1 MAETKVRDVTADI
14 IAGLERRRA
23 AYVRLGR
30 STEAVD
36 AKLKALRGEGD
47 AGAATAAVPAADAQS
62 GTTGAVGATGG
73 TAGATGGTA
82 GATGAT
88 GVTGDGATGSTGS
101 SGDTGATGA
110 DENRQEEDPN
120 VEKKIADKPHERAV
134 PGASGDAS
142 ASPAQVHA
150 RKVANAQRK
159 AGN

>member
-1 MAETKVRDVTADI
+1 MAESKVRDVTADT
-14 IAGLERRRA
+14 IAGLEARRA

-36 AKLKALRGEGD
+36 AKLKALRDKGKKVR
-47 AGAATAAVPAADAQS
+47 ATAAVPAADTQP

-82 GATGAT
+82 GAPG
-88 GVTGDGATGSTGS
+88 TGS
-101 SGDTGATGA
+101 SGDTGATGGTGS

-150 RKVANAQRK
+150 RKVAQGQRK